1 MPSDAPTDGRPL
13 VLLATCDAM
22 PAGDPDEQVAVHAL
36 ARAGLDA
43 RFAVWDDPGID
54 WPGADLVVVRSTWD
68 YPGRRA
74 EFLAWARSV
83 PRLANPARVLGWNTD
98 KTYLRRLA
106 GAGLPIVPTDWY
118 EPGDQVLPPS
128 GEVVVKPTVS
138 AGARD
143 TQRHPDPAAAVAHA
157 EALLAAGRA
166 VMVQPYLQAVD
177 ATGETGLVWMC
188 NQLSHAFGKSA
199 LLAAGAGA
207 TADLFAAEEIAAR
220 DPSAAE
226 RDTAER
232 VLDSLAALSPVAR
245 EDLLYARVDLVP
257 DATGAPVVLELEL
270 AEPSLWFVA
279 DPSSPER
286 LAQTIRTWLDRVG
299 R

>member
-1 MPSDAPTDGRPL
+1 MTR
-13 VLLATCDAM
+13 
-22 PAGDPDEQVAVHAL
+22 
-36 ARAGLDA
+36 
-43 RFAVWDDPGID
+43 
-54 WPGADLVVVRSTWD
+54 
-68 YPGRRA
+68 
-74 EFLAWARSV
+74 ARSV
-83 PRLANPARVLGWNTD
+83 PRLANSARVLAWNTD

-106 GAGLPIVPTDWY
+106 EAGLPIVHHRHWY
-118 EPGDQVLPPS
+118 EPGDQVPPPS
-128 GEVVVKPTVS
+128 GEAVVKPSVS

-143 TQRHPDPAAAVAHA
+143 TQRHLDPGAAVAHA
-157 EALLAAGRA
+157 EALLADGRA

-177 ATGETGLVWMC
+177 QAGETGLVWMG
-188 NQLSHAFGKSA
+188 NRLSHAFGKSA

-207 TADLFAAEEIAAR
+207 TVDLFAAEEIAAR

-257 DATGAPVVLELEL
+257 DATGAPVVLEL

-279 DPSSPER
+279 DPSSPAR
-286 LAQTIRTWLDRVG
+286 WAQTIRTWLDRVG